1 MNVTRSTID
10 TDAANSPNVAFT
22 AALVRRAASIVAN
35 SKNMGL
41 R

>member
-1 MNVTRSTID
+1 MNATRSTID
-10 TDAANSPNVAFT
+10 TEATNSPSVAFT

-35 SKNMGL
+35 SENIGL